1 MDAFFRA
8 KEEAKNRAA
17 ATKVKPEE
25 EGRSSGK
32 ARGSESGEFL
42 QIYLQLQADREERE
56 EARAAKESSEA
67 HERNL
72 QFMQLMAAIMWPPAA
87 GSAAPQ

>member
-17 ATKVKPEE
+17 AAKVKE

-32 ARGSESGEFL
+32 ARGLESREFL

-56 EARAAKESSEA
+56 EARAAKESREA

-72 QFMQLMAAIMWPPAA
+72 
-87 GSAAPQ
+87 